1 MFLLSTKKENYVLF
15 ETWGDCYTKGMQI
28 NTLLDKVRKYLSS
41 PFYAITIGIIAFLT
55 WISPSPI
62 VYLPASFYALFCFLP
77 LLGKEGKC
85 YLPLFLFEIVLPDDL
100 LGLNGIPGE
109 VILTGSALILS
120 CILFIL
126 FNKLKVVKGD
136 LFYSTLILASTFLIS
151 YIYNMIKDGSNDY
164 RGILYIVALYLLILI
179 SIFFY
184 TALGRGETLPYFSN
198 TIACLDVVIT
208 LQIIFSIFL
217 NNQTVPLEWASFNLG
232 WALDSSTASTIL
244 CLSIPFL
251 SMNTAKKKYSSIAI
265 VLINIVGIL
274 LLSSSSG
281 LLCLLFC
288 IVPVIFLSFRTYE
301 NKYPYFVLFSLIV
314 TGSILSLLIGFNET
328 ANTNIINAL
337 KSLNPLSDI
346 PTGKFSLYKNAIDI
360 IRNNPV
366 FGVSI
371 AGMTT
376 DEGIVQFSSNNVLT
390 TMTFGGSISLIAY
403 VAFEINLYYIS
414 MKKKTGERMLFLVFL
429 LEMELIGYVGDSLY
443 LFSVFLLLMVAN
455 AVYQT
460 SNKPQD
466 AIVHQ
471 EFFEHHN
478 QLSNMDRR

>member
-1 MFLLSTKKENYVLF
+1 
-15 ETWGDCYTKGMQI
+15 
-28 NTLLDKVRKYLSS
+28 
-41 PFYAITIGIIAFLT
+41 
-55 WISPSPI
+55 
-62 VYLPASFYALFCFLP
+62 
-77 LLGKEGKC
+77 
-85 YLPLFLFEIVLPDDL
+85 
-100 LGLNGIPGE
+100 
-109 VILTGSALILS
+109 
-120 CILFIL
+120 
-126 FNKLKVVKGD
+126 
-136 LFYSTLILASTFLIS
+136 
-151 YIYNMIKDGSNDY
+151 MIKDGTNDY
-164 RGILYIVALYLLILI
+164 RGILYIVALYLLILV

-184 TALGRGETLPYFSN
+184 TALGRGETLPYFSY

-217 NNQTVPLEWASFNLG
+217 NYQTVPLEWASFDLG
-232 WALDSSTASTIL
+232 WALNSSTASTIL

-281 LLCLLFC
+281 LLCLLFT
-288 IVPVIFLSFRTYE
+288 IVPIIFLSFRTYE

-346 PTGKFSLYKNAIDI
+346 PSGKLNLYRNAADI

-366 FGVSI
+366 LGVSI

-376 DEGIVQFSSNNVLT
+376 DEGIVQFCNNNVLT
-390 TMTFGGSISLIAY
+390 TMAFGGAISLIAY
-403 VAFEINLYYIS
+403 IAFEINLYYIS

-429 LEMELIGYVGDSLY
+429 LQMELIGYVGDSLY
-443 LFSVFLLLMVAN
+443 LFSIFLLLMIAS